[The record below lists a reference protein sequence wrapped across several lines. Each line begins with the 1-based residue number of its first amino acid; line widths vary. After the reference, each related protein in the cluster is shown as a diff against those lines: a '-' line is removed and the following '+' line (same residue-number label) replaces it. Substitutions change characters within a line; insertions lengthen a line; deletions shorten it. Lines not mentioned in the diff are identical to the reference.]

1 MKNIQLED
9 LNSLVSPEMSKARG
23 NRTGFNVMIVHFYIY
38 SKLDIIRYDT

>member
-23 NRTGFNVMIVHFYIY
+23 NKTGFNGLSIFIY
-38 SKLDIIRYDT
+38 TANWI